1 MLLHKFKYVLFLI
14 PLSVLL
20 YILVFYGGGL
30 IFNEPKSILGIA
42 VAITMFIF
50 FELFVILFT
59 DRKNKTI
66 NSRQTIN
73 LFLGY
78 KIIRIFLSIIF
89 LAIYAALVKV
99 ELKLFIG
106 IFLIIYLI
114 YLFFDTIYLL
124 KREKI
129 LKQSN

>member
-30 IFNEPKSILGIA
+30 IFNDSKSILGIA

-89 LAIYAALVKV
+89 LAIYVALVKV